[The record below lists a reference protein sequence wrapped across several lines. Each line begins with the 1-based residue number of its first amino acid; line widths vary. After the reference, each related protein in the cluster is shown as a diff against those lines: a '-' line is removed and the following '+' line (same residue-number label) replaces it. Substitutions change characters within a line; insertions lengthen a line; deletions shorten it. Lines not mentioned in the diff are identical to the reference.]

1 MITRT
6 DKLAKQPPPKPL
18 TPSEVER
25 AKRLLAEGFEYVYRR
40 WNQVWAVN
48 REGRQRLLQ
57 GKDFAKITE
66 TVILA
71 EVGKEVGE

>member
-6 DKLAKQPPPKPL
+6 DQLDKQPPVKPL
-18 TPSEVER
+18 TQSEIEH

-40 WNQVWAVN
+40 MSEIWAVN
-48 REGRQRLLQ
+48 RAGRYRLLQ

-71 EVGKEVGE
+71 DVGKEVVR